1 MRDEVKAEND
11 EMIAKHILRSRTR
24 GVPEALIDEF
34 VAMDPVEED
43 KEQVIIEGV
52 DGKEHLSQSFLRKYI
67 AFAKRNFHPNIDQ
80 DVMALILEYYVQERQ
95 SFGRDDL
102 DEGSESNVVP
112 ITARALEAL
121 IRLTEAHARM
131 FLRENATAEDA
142 KVALA
147 VFKHWREES
156 GIEDDS
162 EFSGTTVRERNTSA
176 IVKNIIRDIC
186 SENGN
191 RATITSIYNSALG
204 KKINETTVDKVIQ
217 QMRERGIL
225 FNPSKDEYG
234 FA

>member
-1 MRDEVKAEND
+1 
-11 EMIAKHILRSRTR
+11 
-24 GVPEALIDEF
+24 
-34 VAMDPVEED
+34 
-43 KEQVIIEGV
+43 
-52 DGKEHLSQSFLRKYI
+52 
-67 AFAKRNFHPNIDQ
+67 
-80 DVMALILEYYVQERQ
+80 
-95 SFGRDDL
+95 
-102 DEGSESNVVP
+102 
-112 ITARALEAL
+112 
-121 IRLTEAHARM
+121 M

-191 RATITSIYNSALG
+191 RATITSIYNRALG